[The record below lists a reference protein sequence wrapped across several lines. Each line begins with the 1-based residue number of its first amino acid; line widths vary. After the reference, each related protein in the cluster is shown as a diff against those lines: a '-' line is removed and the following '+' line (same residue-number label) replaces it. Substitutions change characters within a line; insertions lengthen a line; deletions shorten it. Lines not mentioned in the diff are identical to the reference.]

1 MTCRGKGSIFNTV
14 KETITIPKGVDNGV
28 NLRVSKKGHFSPVGP
43 AGDLMVQIKVKPH
56 AYFKRDGSDIL
67 TDQYITVSQA
77 VLGADLNVKTLY
89 GDIKMKV
96 DPGTQ
101 NEEKKKIANY
111 VSNIYSLSPPLI
123 GCPKVAPEPSSKRE
137 PLCHR

>member
-111 VSNIYSLSPPLI
+111 VSSLYSLSPFI

>member
-1 MTCRGKGSIFNTV
+1 M
-14 KETITIPKGVDNGV
+14 
-28 NLRVSKKGHFSPVGP
+28 GP

-77 VLGADLNVKTLY
+77 VLGADLNIKTLY

-111 VSNIYSLSPPLI
+111 VSILCSLSPYL
-123 GCPKVAPEPSSKRE
+123 GCLKVAPEPSSKRE